1 MDISHLAKES
11 KSTFSD
17 NVVCVRHR
25 SGKTDEKKKKFL
37 VKDGILRLLFMD
49 GLGGPKIVAD
59 VTVTRSQ
66 AYNLMELLSSNLRSL
81 EKEMKEMSPSKK
93 PSKKQ
98 DIESTSGS
106 YVG

>member
-37 VKDGILRLLFMD
+37 VKDGVLRLLFMD

-59 VTVTRSQ
+59 LTVTRSQ
-66 AYNLMELLSSNLRSL
+66 AYNLVELLSNNLKSL
-81 EKEMKEMSPSKK
+81 DKELKDMKPSKK
-93 PSKKQ
+93 PSKKKE
-98 DIESTSGS
+98 IETTGS